1 MYTTTTTT
9 PDHRLPPS
17 SRWWWWCASC
27 SQETARGRLRVVRQ
41 AAPRSAPGARRDPA
55 AGRRAAGEEES
66 DGVEGWPPPR
76 HPRGRAGGRRAP
88 GGEGRRGPWPSLTAG
103 TSVSIRVTVKRS
115 QDEPECVDNPGGS
128 ATAGMDDDQSWRHGQ
143 RASSLEGGV
152 FRPPPIWRRA
162 RSCGQ
167 RRGCSL

>member
-1 MYTTTTTT
+1 M
-9 PDHRLPPS
+9 S
-17 SRWWWWCASC
+17 
-27 SQETARGRLRVVRQ
+27 RLRVVRQ

-115 QDEPECVDNPGGS
+115 QDEDDIDIDDNYVKSEC
-128 ATAGMDDDQSWRHGQ
+128 
-143 RASSLEGGV
+143 
-152 FRPPPIWRRA
+152 RRA
-162 RSCGQ
+162 PWGPPKRLVFAAARLSQAACAASRQ
-167 RRGCSL
+167 

>member
-1 MYTTTTTT
+1 MA
-9 PDHRLPPS
+9 PADLAAMQAA
-17 SRWWWWCASC
+17 WLL
-27 SQETARGRLRVVRQ
+27 GRLRVVRQ

-103 TSVSIRVTVKRS
+103 TSVSIRVTV
-115 QDEPECVDNPGGS
+115 
-128 ATAGMDDDQSWRHGQ
+128 H
-143 RASSLEGGV
+143 
-152 FRPPPIWRRA
+152 RR
-162 RSCGQ
+162 
-167 RRGCSL
+167 